1 MTISDNGALV
11 VIVACAVGLMGN
23 TTLQV
28 FALLVVIYTAV
39 MSRLRWNTE

>member
-1 MTISDNGALV
+1 LVTISDNGALV

-28 FALLVVIYTAV
+28 FALFVVIYTAV
-39 MSRLRWNTE
+39 MSTLQW